1 MSSVRTSTRGSSGR
15 RLTPAK
21 RCSSARDE
29 DITWS
34 PGKRKKLETSKG
46 PPSMGTEREAQCYLK
61 SSQSGVTAA
70 TLSSTPRI
78 VRVARLRERVRSN
91 GSQLGDDDGLAAKEE
106 QELMRN
112 IRPCATQMDTFDR
125 EEELELL
132 EAAEMIEAGEMSMGQ
147 QSGGSSWSS
156 SCQRSGMNQFP
167 TQVQASSMP
176 VRENQFNAVNVIRSP
191 PPLTVRDGLSS
202 SSPPSAPLRKPAR
215 PSGEKKLI
223 PGTQVNDDWSDI
235 ELDDLEAACTQVECA
250 VAALK
255 DPAAETAKGVDYD
268 DDFGSL
274 VSEDLLAAMEEIE
287 AAAERAAGTDEQP
300 PWGKWAKH
308 IESRLSSEKPQI
320 NSPAHEVHLTLENG
334 KAVVLKGPWYWFW
347 QGHCNK
353 LVLAGDPVN
362 LVLADEKDAEAPV
375 VICGETGNFLIFH
388 PSILLS
394 GTTVSNA
401 LPCHR
406 KTLLQYLLSDVGYG
420 AQNNIYATVGNAVH
434 AILQSSLM
442 FGRGRLDEGYVR
454 QAIEESK
461 MDLWFSG
468 FSNASVLERHVRE
481 RVPQIAKWLS
491 EVIPAKFSR
500 MIAAEQNVHC
510 QKFGLKGK
518 IDAVMELTGGQGK
531 ACLEI
536 KTGKPWHTHMGQVM
550 LYHLL
555 MMDLYGEEA
564 VKGGL
569 LEVGYFNGNRN
580 QRGPPGGAPPSAEVS
595 EVTPNPTELD
605 NLVCVRNTLALH
617 LARKT
622 LPPPIGSKWECE
634 RCPLASHCVA
644 AHVVLEKRSATEFGC
659 APPVVVDSSGGLLAE
674 YIRKWWRWLRRE
686 ERAGDHA
693 PVDVLENARVMEIL
707 LGEGKQLWR
716 VEGDACGQEI
726 SSGDELHVS
735 YQRYGP
741 RNIAT
746 GEVTEV
752 SSQGSRIIVVLSMRD
767 DGMPD
772 IPPTHGDIEDLER
785 MATDAN
791 KSVYVNSKRLFKL
804 TRVDWGSAGQTKRN
818 RSLLLELAHDS
829 SGRGWAAILAGAAKV
844 QLPRLRPWVAV
855 PVPYEI
861 RPAFETLNEGQ
872 KRAVCAALELVR
884 QGGSELTGDRWA
896 LPVCGYPGTGKSSM
910 LAVLLLGLRYGSE
923 RRVLLVSHT
932 HTAVDNLL
940 LKTKELAGTN
950 NLKDFDFVRLGRSS
964 STSVKP
970 ELAEHYP
977 PSEWPSVESIS
988 DFLRTRGGRL
998 VACTALACHNAL
1010 LWPPKPPNEEDVP
1023 TQPPRVNSS
1032 QPKILD
1038 KGLPQ
1043 PPDFDIVL
1051 VDEAGQAADST
1062 LWCSLKLATR
1072 GAILVGDQY
1081 QLPPVVKDRKCR
1093 DEGMSETLFARCARE
1108 VASIE
1113 LTAQYRM
1120 CRGIQRFVNELFY
1133 EGKLKCG
1140 SREVEDA
1147 KMPRVFTTALAGPWI
1162 EEMWNPEQPVV
1173 MIDVSQWRSA
1183 AKEEFISAA
1192 DEKEDGRVYSRAEAQ
1207 VIKSFVTT
1215 VPRHSVASE
1224 DMVILSPYVKQV
1236 KLIQGLLAAGD
1247 RSDVEI
1253 MTVDRSQGRDW
1264 KVVVISLVRSRS
1276 LDNERGGDASTDVL

>member
-1 MSSVRTSTRGSSGR
+1 
-15 RLTPAK
+15 
-21 RCSSARDE
+21 
-29 DITWS
+29 
-34 PGKRKKLETSKG
+34 
-46 PPSMGTEREAQCYLK
+46 
-61 SSQSGVTAA
+61 
-70 TLSSTPRI
+70 
-78 VRVARLRERVRSN
+78 
-91 GSQLGDDDGLAAKEE
+91 
-106 QELMRN
+106 
-112 IRPCATQMDTFDR
+112 
-125 EEELELL
+125 
-132 EAAEMIEAGEMSMGQ
+132 
-147 QSGGSSWSS
+147 
-156 SCQRSGMNQFP
+156 
-167 TQVQASSMP
+167 
-176 VRENQFNAVNVIRSP
+176 
-191 PPLTVRDGLSS
+191 
-202 SSPPSAPLRKPAR
+202 
-215 PSGEKKLI
+215 
-223 PGTQVNDDWSDI
+223 
-235 ELDDLEAACTQVECA
+235 
-250 VAALK
+250 
-255 DPAAETAKGVDYD
+255 
-268 DDFGSL
+268 
-274 VSEDLLAAMEEIE
+274 
-287 AAAERAAGTDEQP
+287 
-300 PWGKWAKH
+300 
-308 IESRLSSEKPQI
+308 
-320 NSPAHEVHLTLENG
+320 
-334 KAVVLKGPWYWFW
+334 
-347 QGHCNK
+347 
-353 LVLAGDPVN
+353 
-362 LVLADEKDAEAPV
+362 
-375 VICGETGNFLIFH
+375 
-388 PSILLS
+388 
-394 GTTVSNA
+394 
-401 LPCHR
+401 
-406 KTLLQYLLSDVGYG
+406 
-420 AQNNIYATVGNAVH
+420 
-434 AILQSSLM
+434 
-442 FGRGRLDEGYVR
+442 
-454 QAIEESK
+454 
-461 MDLWFSG
+461 
-468 FSNASVLERHVRE
+468 
-481 RVPQIAKWLS
+481 
-491 EVIPAKFSR
+491 
-500 MIAAEQNVHC
+500 
-510 QKFGLKGK
+510 
-518 IDAVMELTGGQGK
+518 
-531 ACLEI
+531 
-536 KTGKPWHTHMGQVM
+536 
-550 LYHLL
+550 
-555 MMDLYGEEA
+555 
-564 VKGGL
+564 
-569 LEVGYFNGNRN
+569 
-580 QRGPPGGAPPSAEVS
+580 
-595 EVTPNPTELD
+595 
-605 NLVCVRNTLALH
+605 
-617 LARKT
+617 
-622 LPPPIGSKWECE
+622 
-634 RCPLASHCVA
+634 
-644 AHVVLEKRSATEFGC
+644 
-659 APPVVVDSSGGLLAE
+659 
-674 YIRKWWRWLRRE
+674 
-686 ERAGDHA
+686 
-693 PVDVLENARVMEIL
+693 
-707 LGEGKQLWR
+707 
-716 VEGDACGQEI
+716 
-726 SSGDELHVS
+726 
-735 YQRYGP
+735 
-741 RNIAT
+741 
-746 GEVTEV
+746 
-752 SSQGSRIIVVLSMRD
+752 
-767 DGMPD
+767 MPD

-785 MATDAN
+785 VATDAN

-940 LKTKELAGTN
+940 LKAKELAGKN

-977 PSEWPSVESIS
+977 PSGWPSVESIS

-1051 VDEAGQAADST
+1051 VDEAGQDSRENELSDSCPLRDALRSMLWAYRYGDGDAGSRHLLSESHDLYEGSIVGSVILSRRGNRSAALLIENGVRQLSGHRDCGGVIQGMSARRCQQMFGCWT
-1062 LWCSLKLATR
+1062 VQKGKRCSLFIVNIVLLWCSLKLATR

-1093 DEGMSETLFARCARE
+1093 DEGMSETLFARCARDM
-1108 VASIE
+1108 ASIE

-1183 AKEEFISAA
+1183 ANEKFIAAA

-1215 VPRHSVASE
+1215 VPRHSLASE

-1247 RSDVEI
+1247 RSDVEV

-1276 LDNERGGDASTDVL
+1276 LDNERGGDASSDVLVPPPVYNVNWTRIHELLQNSDALVKEAVSPLEAPADLWTNGRHVLDGTLHFMLVVATWELLAYDGPSTIDVEFLNGDKRRFMADHFSDGEMNSIVENWKFQVAYNSFKQNRDKRYIIFRVNDCDQVVVASEGDRDKTYEDFTKAINDEKEPAYGVVDFKPEGSEEDKTVLFVWAPDTSSMKKRDDMTLDKVLAHYA